1 MTTGAVEL
9 TYKFAA
15 GFEIGLGIFS
25 LRLGRI
31 IAQRRQVGG
40 NVGRVILGGVAMQ
53 ELRHTSPGTLR
64 FGVENPFGQPTTMRA
79 AAHGVEVR
87 AAHGKF
93 RQAGAFAGVAPNAA
107 MFQKHFAA
115 ALDQPSLSERRS
127 GQMRELP
134 APDWFVRHGFIRALA
149 PKQAELRI
157 ALHRASVV
165 DLDRVGTFVQTNG
178 LRLGLRYAANAFEIQ
193 QHGVVDLQLH
203 AAFAG
208 SMEGIIPA

>member
-1 MTTGAVEL
+1 MTTGTVEL

-25 LRLGRI
+25 SRLGRI

-40 NVGRVILGGVAMQ
+40 NVGRIILGGVAMQ
-53 ELRHTSPGTLR
+53 ELRHTSPGALR
-64 FGVENPFGQPTTMRA
+64 FGVEDPFGQPTTMRA

-87 AAHGKF
+87 AAHGEF
-93 RQAGAFAGVAPNAA
+93 RQAGAFAGVASNAA

-134 APDWFVRHGFIRALA
+134 APDWFVRHGFIRAFT
-149 PKQAELRI
+149 PEQAELRI
-157 ALHRASVV
+157 ALHGASVG
-165 DLDRVGTFVQTNG
+165 DLDRVGAFVEAHG
-178 LRLGLRYAANAFEIQ
+178 LGLGLGHAANAFEIQ
-193 QHGVVDLQLH
+193 
-203 AAFAG
+203 
-208 SMEGIIPA
+208 